1 MIIVKE
7 NYLDKNYFN
16 KIKSEITSFYFPW
29 FYQSK
34 MTEDGHGWERP
45 FFSHLFYD
53 KFIPNSDYYSLLV
66 DCLNI
71 MKIKSLIRVR
81 ANLSLDYNERY
92 YSDWHVDQ
100 ETPCKVAILYLNT
113 NNGYTEIKDNEK
125 ILKVPCQENKMV
137 IFDSHHSHRL
147 VSQTNNQ
154 KRIAINFNF
163 YDF

>member
-1 MIIVKE
+1 MIRVKE

-34 MTEDGHGWERP
+34 MTEDGYGWEKP
-45 FFSHLFYD
+45 YFSHIFYD
-53 KFIPNSDYYSLLV
+53 KFFPNSKYYSLLV

-71 MKIKSLIRVR
+71 MEIKSLIRVR

-92 YSDWHVDQ
+92 YSSWHVDQ

-125 ILKVPCQENKMV
+125 ILKVPCEENKMI
-137 IFDSHHSHRL
+137 IFDSYHLHRL
-147 VSQTNNQ
+147 VSQTNDQ

-163 YDF
+163 YAS